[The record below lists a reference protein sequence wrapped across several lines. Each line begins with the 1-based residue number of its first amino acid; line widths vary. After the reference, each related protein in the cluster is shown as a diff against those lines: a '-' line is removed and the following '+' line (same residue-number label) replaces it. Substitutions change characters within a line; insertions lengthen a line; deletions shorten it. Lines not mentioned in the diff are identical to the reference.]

1 MSDSA
6 QQAKAQKKAYD
17 EACKRVLSERG
28 IMAHILKACTEEFKD
43 CDLQDI
49 AQRYIQGEPS
59 ISRIAVEPEAISP
72 RIESEQTE
80 DKSGTEGTVYYD
92 IRFHAVAPIDGKR
105 IQLIINL
112 EAQNDFNPG
121 YPLLKRAVYYC
132 GRMISSQ
139 YGTVF
144 VKSHYEKIQKVYSIW
159 ICTMPTKKWEYN
171 ISSYQLIEKY
181 LIGHTQ
187 VEWSHYDLINI
198 VLVCLGSKSHKQL
211 KGILRLLNMLLL
223 DNISSQ
229 EKQKLLEKEFDVTM
243 TPHLEKGVAAMC
255 NLSEGIERRGELRGR
270 KLGEEVGEKRG
281 ELRGRKIG
289 EKIGQE
295 RGEKTGRKALSVL
308 LQKLMQEGRKE
319 DVDRVLQ
326 DDEYQEQLLRE
337 YHLK

>member
-17 EACKRVLSERG
+17 EACKRVLSDRG
-28 IMAHILKACTEEFKD
+28 IMAHILKACTKEFKD

-59 ISRIAVEPEAISP
+59 ISRIAVEPEAILP

-80 DKSGTEGTVYYD
+80 DKSEAEGTVYYD
-92 IRFHAVAPIDGKR
+92 IRFHAVAPVDGKL

-171 ISSYQLIEKY
+171 ISSYQLTEKH

-187 VEWSHYDLINI
+187 AERSHYDLINI
-198 VLVCLGSKSHKQL
+198 VLVCLGNKSYQHL

-223 DNISSQ
+223 DNIGSQ
-229 EKQKLLEKEFDVTM
+229 EMQELLTTEFNVTM
-243 TPHLEKGVAAMC
+243 TPHLEKGVAEMC

-270 KLGEEVGEKRG
+270 RLGEEVGEKRG

-289 EKIGQE
+289 DKA
-295 RGEKTGRKALSVL
+295 GRKALGTL
-308 LQKLMQEGRKE
+308 LQKLIQEGRKE
-319 DVDRVLQ
+319 DVDRVLR

>member
-1 MSDSA
+1 
-6 QQAKAQKKAYD
+6 
-17 EACKRVLSERG
+17 
-28 IMAHILKACTEEFKD
+28 MAHILKACTEEFKD

-171 ISSYQLIEKY
+171 ISSYQLIEKH

-187 VEWSHYDLINI
+187 AEWSHYDLINI

-229 EKQKLLEKEFDVTM
+229 EKQELLSKEFNVTM

>member
-28 IMAHILKACTEEFKD
+28 IMAHILKACVEEFKN
-43 CDLQDI
+43 CSLQDI

-80 DKSGTEGTVYYD
+80 DKSGAEGTVYYD
-92 IRFHAVAPIDGKR
+92 IRFHAVAPVDGKM

-171 ISSYQLIEKY
+171 ISRYRFTEDH

-187 VEWSHYDLINI
+187 AERSHYDLINI
-198 VLVCLGSKSHKQL
+198 VLVCLGSKSYQHL

-223 DNISSQ
+223 DNIGSQ
-229 EKQKLLEKEFDVTM
+229 EMQKLLTTEFNVTI
-243 TPHLEKGVAAMC
+243 TPHLEKGVAEMC

-289 EKIGQE
+289 DKA
-295 RGEKTGRKALSVL
+295 GRKALGTL
-308 LQKLMQEGRKE
+308 LQKLIQEGRKE
-319 DVDRVLQ
+319 DVDRVLR

>member
-1 MSDSA
+1 MSDPA

-17 EACKRVLSERG
+17 EACKSVLSERG

-171 ISSYQLIEKY
+171 ISSYQLIEKH

-187 VEWSHYDLINI
+187 AEWSHYDLINI

>member
-17 EACKRVLSERG
+17 EACKRVLSERS
-28 IMAHILKACTEEFKD
+28 IMAHILKACTEEFKN
-43 CDLQDI
+43 CSLQDI

-59 ISRIAVEPEAISP
+59 ISSIAVEPEDISP

-80 DKSGTEGTVYYD
+80 DKSGAEGTVYYD
-92 IRFHAVAPIDGKR
+92 IRFHAVAPVDGKR

-171 ISSYQLIEKY
+171 ISRYRLAEDH

-187 VEWSHYDLINI
+187 AERSHYDLINI
-198 VLVCLGSKSHKQL
+198 VLICLGSKRHKQL

-229 EKQKLLEKEFDVTM
+229 EKQELLSKEFNVIM

-255 NLSEGIERRGELRGR
+255 NLSEGIERRGEKRGR
-270 KLGEEVGEKRG
+270 KLGEELGEKRG
-281 ELRGRKIG
+281 WNLGKQDDVLEMLKDGVPF
-289 EKIGQE
+289 EKIAQYT
-295 RGEKTGRKALSVL
+295 KLSL
-308 LQKLMQEGRKE
+308 EAIADIAKQNKLI
-319 DVDRVLQ
+319 
-326 DDEYQEQLLRE
+326 
-337 YHLK
+337 

>member
-17 EACKRVLSERG
+17 EACKRVLSERS

-49 AQRYIQGEPS
+49 AQRYIQGKPS

-72 RIESEQTE
+72 RIESEQME
-80 DKSGTEGTVYYD
+80 DKSGEEGTVYYD
-92 IRFHAVAPIDGKR
+92 IRFHAVAPVDGR
-105 IQLIINL
+105 LIQLIINL

-171 ISSYQLIEKY
+171 ISRYRFTEDH

-187 VEWSHYDLINI
+187 AERSHYDLINI
-198 VLVCLGSKSHKQL
+198 VLVCLGSKNHKQL
-211 KGILRLLNMLLL
+211 KGILRLLSMLLL

-229 EKQKLLEKEFDVTM
+229 EKNELLINESAVYNFLNK
-243 TPHLEKGVAAMC
+243 
-255 NLSEGIERRGELRGR
+255 
-270 KLGEEVGEKRG
+270 
-281 ELRGRKIG
+281 
-289 EKIGQE
+289 
-295 RGEKTGRKALSVL
+295 
-308 LQKLMQEGRKE
+308 
-319 DVDRVLQ
+319 
-326 DDEYQEQLLRE
+326 
-337 YHLK
+337 

>member
-17 EACKRVLSERG
+17 EACKRVLSERS

-43 CDLQDI
+43 CSLQDI

-59 ISRIAVEPEAISP
+59 ISRMAVEPEAISP

-80 DKSGTEGTVYYD
+80 DKSGVEGTVYYD
-92 IRFHAVAPIDGKR
+92 IRFHAVAPVDGKR
-105 IQLIINL
+105 IHLIINL

-171 ISSYQLIEKY
+171 ISRYRLTEDH

-187 VEWSHYDLINI
+187 AERSHYDLLSI
-198 VLVCLGSKSHKQL
+198 VLICLGSKSHRQL

-223 DNISSQ
+223 DNMGSQ
-229 EKQKLLEKEFDVTM
+229 EKQELLAKEFNVTV

-255 NLSEGIERRGELRGR
+255 NLSEGIERRGEKRGR
-270 KLGEEVGEKRG
+270 KLGEKRG
-281 ELRGRKIG
+281 WNLGKQDDVLEMLKDGVPF
-289 EKIGQE
+289 EKIAQYT
-295 RGEKTGRKALSVL
+295 KLSL
-308 LQKLMQEGRKE
+308 EAIADIAKQNKLI
-319 DVDRVLQ
+319 
-326 DDEYQEQLLRE
+326 
-337 YHLK
+337 

>member
-17 EACKRVLSERG
+17 EACKRVLS
-28 IMAHILKACTEEFKD
+28 
-43 CDLQDI
+43 
-49 AQRYIQGEPS
+49 
-59 ISRIAVEPEAISP
+59 
-72 RIESEQTE
+72 
-80 DKSGTEGTVYYD
+80 
-92 IRFHAVAPIDGKR
+92 
-105 IQLIINL
+105 INL
-112 EAQNDFNPG
+112 GAQNDFNPG

-171 ISSYQLIEKY
+171 ISRYRLTEDH

-187 VEWSHYDLINI
+187 AERSHYDLINI
-198 VLVCLGSKSHKQL
+198 VLVCLGSKNYKQL

-229 EKQKLLEKEFDVTM
+229 KKQKLLEKEFDVTM

-255 NLSEGIERRGELRGR
+255 NLSEGIERRGEKRGR
-270 KLGEEVGEKRG
+270 KLGEELGEKRG
-281 ELRGRKIG
+281 WNLGKQDDVLEMLKDGVPF
-289 EKIGQE
+289 EKIAQYT
-295 RGEKTGRKALSVL
+295 KLSL
-308 LQKLMQEGRKE
+308 EAIADIAKQNKLI
-319 DVDRVLQ
+319 
-326 DDEYQEQLLRE
+326 
-337 YHLK
+337 

>member
-49 AQRYIQGEPS
+49 AQRYIQGEPN
-59 ISRIAVEPEAISP
+59 ISCMAVDLEAISP

-80 DKSGTEGTVYYD
+80 DKSKAEGTVYYD
-92 IRFHAVAPIDGKR
+92 IRFHAVAPVEGKL

-132 GRMISSQ
+132 GRMISGQ

-159 ICTMPTKKWEYN
+159 ICTMPTKKWEYH
-171 ISSYQLIEKY
+171 ISRYQLTEKH

-187 VEWSHYDLINI
+187 AERSHYDLISI
-198 VLVCLGSKSHKQL
+198 VLVCLGSKSHRQL

-223 DNISSQ
+223 DNISSR
-229 EKQKLLEKEFDVTM
+229 EKQELLAKEFNVTM

-255 NLSEGIERRGELRGR
+255 NLSEGIERRGEKRGR
-270 KLGEEVGEKRG
+270 KLGEKRG
-281 ELRGRKIG
+281 WNLGKQDDVLEMLKDGVPF
-289 EKIGQE
+289 EKIAQYT
-295 RGEKTGRKALSVL
+295 KLSLEAIVDIAK
-308 LQKLMQEGRKE
+308 QNKLI
-319 DVDRVLQ
+319 
-326 DDEYQEQLLRE
+326 
-337 YHLK
+337 

>member
-1 MSDSA
+1 MQEGSFRA
-6 QQAKAQKKAYD
+6 
-17 EACKRVLSERG
+17 G

-171 ISSYQLIEKY
+171 ISSYQLIEKH

-187 VEWSHYDLINI
+187 AEWSHYDLINI

-326 DDEYQEQLLRE
+326 DDEYQEQ
-337 YHLK
+337 

>member
-59 ISRIAVEPEAISP
+59 IGRIAVEPEAISP
-72 RIESEQTE
+72 RIENEQTE

-92 IRFHAVAPIDGKR
+92 IRFHAVAAIDGKR

-171 ISSYQLIEKY
+171 ISSYQLIEKH

-187 VEWSHYDLINI
+187 AEWSHYDLINI

-255 NLSEGIERRGELRGR
+255 NLSEGIERRVELRGR

>member
-17 EACKRVLSERG
+17 EACKRVLSERE
-28 IMAHILKACTEEFKD
+28 IMAHILKSCTEEFKD
-43 CDLQDI
+43 CSLLDI
-49 AQRYIQGEPS
+49 AWRYMQGEPS
-59 ISRIAVEPEAISP
+59 ISRIAVEPETISP

-80 DKSGTEGTVYYD
+80 DKSGAEGTVYYD
-92 IRFHAVAPIDGKR
+92 IRFHAVAPVDGKM

-144 VKSHYEKIQKVYSIW
+144 VKLHYEKIQKVYSIW

-171 ISSYQLIEKY
+171 ISRYRFTEEH
-181 LIGHTQ
+181 LIGRTQ
-187 VEWSHYDLINI
+187 AERSHYDLITI

-223 DNISSQ
+223 DNMGSQ
-229 EKQKLLEKEFDVTM
+229 EKQELLAKEFNVTM
-243 TPHLEKGVAAMC
+243 TPHLEKGVATMC
-255 NLSEGIERRGELRGR
+255 NLSEGIERRGERRGEKRGEKRGR

-281 ELRGRKIG
+281 WNLGKQDDVLEMLKDGVPF
-289 EKIGQE
+289 EKIAQYT
-295 RGEKTGRKALSVL
+295 KLSL
-308 LQKLMQEGRKE
+308 EAIADIAKQNKLI
-319 DVDRVLQ
+319 
-326 DDEYQEQLLRE
+326 
-337 YHLK
+337 

>member
-92 IRFHAVAPIDGKR
+92 IRFHAVAPGDGKL

-171 ISSYQLIEKY
+171 ISRYRLTEDH

-187 VEWSHYDLINI
+187 AERSHYDLISI

-223 DNISSQ
+223 DNMGSQ
-229 EKQKLLEKEFDVTM
+229 EKQELLAKEFNVTV
-243 TPHLEKGVAAMC
+243 TPHLEKGVATMC
-255 NLSEGIERRGELRGR
+255 NLSEGIERRGEKRGR

-281 ELRGRKIG
+281 RKLG
-289 EKIGQE
+289 EK
-295 RGEKTGRKALSVL
+295 RGWNLGK
-308 LQKLMQEGRKE
+308 
-319 DVDRVLQ
+319 Q
-326 DDEYQEQLLRE
+326 DDVLEM
-337 YHLK
+337 LKDGVPFEKIAQYTKLSLEVIADIAKKNKLI

>member
-17 EACKRVLSERG
+17 EACKRVLSERE
-28 IMAHILKACTEEFKD
+28 IMAHILKSCTEEFKD
-43 CDLQDI
+43 CSLLDI
-49 AQRYIQGEPS
+49 AWRYIQGEPS
-59 ISRIAVEPEAISP
+59 ISRIAVEPETISP

-80 DKSGTEGTVYYD
+80 DKSGAEGTVYYD
-92 IRFHAVAPIDGKR
+92 IRFHAVAPVDGKM

-144 VKSHYEKIQKVYSIW
+144 VKLHYEKIQKVYSIW

-171 ISSYQLIEKY
+171 ISRYRFTEEH
-181 LIGHTQ
+181 LIGRTQ
-187 VEWSHYDLINI
+187 AERSHYDLITI

-223 DNISSQ
+223 DNMGSQ
-229 EKQKLLEKEFDVTM
+229 EKQELLAKEFNVTM
-243 TPHLEKGVAAMC
+243 TPHLEKGVATMC
-255 NLSEGIERRGELRGR
+255 NLSEGIERRGERRGEKRGGKRGR

-281 ELRGRKIG
+281 WNLGKQDDVLEMLKDGVPF
-289 EKIGQE
+289 EKIAQYT
-295 RGEKTGRKALSVL
+295 KLSL
-308 LQKLMQEGRKE
+308 EAIADIAKQNKLI
-319 DVDRVLQ
+319 
-326 DDEYQEQLLRE
+326 
-337 YHLK
+337 

>member
-1 MSDSA
+1 MSDLA

-17 EACKRVLSERG
+17 EACKRVLSERE
-28 IMAHILKACTEEFKD
+28 IMAHILKSCTEEFKD
-43 CDLQDI
+43 CSLLDI
-49 AQRYIQGEPS
+49 AWRYIQGEPS
-59 ISRIAVEPEAISP
+59 ISRIAVEPETISP

-80 DKSGTEGTVYYD
+80 DKSGAEGTVYYD
-92 IRFHAVAPIDGKR
+92 IRFHAVAPVDGKM

-144 VKSHYEKIQKVYSIW
+144 VKLHYEKIQKVYSIW

-171 ISSYQLIEKY
+171 ISRYRFTEEH
-181 LIGHTQ
+181 LIGRTQ
-187 VEWSHYDLINI
+187 AERSHYDLITI

-223 DNISSQ
+223 DNMGSQ
-229 EKQKLLEKEFDVTM
+229 EKQELLAKEFNVTM
-243 TPHLEKGVAAMC
+243 TPHLEKGVATMC
-255 NLSEGIERRGELRGR
+255 NLSEGIERRGERRGEKRGEKRGR

-281 ELRGRKIG
+281 WNLGKQDDVLEMLKDGVPF
-289 EKIGQE
+289 EKIAQYT
-295 RGEKTGRKALSVL
+295 KLSL
-308 LQKLMQEGRKE
+308 EAIADIAKQNKLI
-319 DVDRVLQ
+319 
-326 DDEYQEQLLRE
+326 
-337 YHLK
+337 

>member
-49 AQRYIQGEPS
+49 AQRYILGEPS

-112 EAQNDFNPG
+112 GAQNDFNPG

-159 ICTMPTKKWEYN
+159 ICTMPTKMGVQYF
-171 ISSYQLIEKY
+171 QLPTDRETSNRPY
-181 LIGHTQ
+181 
-187 VEWSHYDLINI
+187 
-198 VLVCLGSKSHKQL
+198 
-211 KGILRLLNMLLL
+211 
-223 DNISSQ
+223 
-229 EKQKLLEKEFDVTM
+229 
-243 TPHLEKGVAAMC
+243 
-255 NLSEGIERRGELRGR
+255 
-270 KLGEEVGEKRG
+270 
-281 ELRGRKIG
+281 
-289 EKIGQE
+289 
-295 RGEKTGRKALSVL
+295 TGREEPLRFNQYRPGLFGKQELSASERHLAVAEYVAL
-308 LQKLMQEGRKE
+308 G
-319 DVDRVLQ
+319 
-326 DDEYQEQLLRE
+326 
-337 YHLK
+337 

>member
-6 QQAKAQKKAYD
+6 QQAKAQKNAYD
-17 EACKRVLSERG
+17 EACKRALSERG

-80 DKSGTEGTVYYD
+80 DKSGAEGTVYYD
-92 IRFHAVAPIDGKR
+92 IRFRAVAPVDGR
-105 IQLIINL
+105 LIQLIINL

-171 ISSYQLIEKY
+171 ISRYRLTEDH

-187 VEWSHYDLINI
+187 AERSHYDLISI
-198 VLVCLGSKSHKQL
+198 VLVCLGSKSHRQL

-223 DNISSQ
+223 DNIGSQ
-229 EKQKLLEKEFDVTM
+229 EMQELLTTEFNITM
-243 TPHLEKGVAAMC
+243 TPHLEKGVAEMC

-270 KLGEEVGEKRG
+270 KLGEKVGEKRG
-281 ELRGRKIG
+281 ELRGREIG